1 MSSPTIAPSRQV
13 TLPSRAIPLS
23 WVLLLA
29 LLVHGP
35 LLLMQLP
42 NGSYDADFHKFFA
55 AHYAQH
61 WFNPWNDKWF
71 TGFSQTTYPPMEQQW
86 MAMFSHVMGLNL
98 AYSLVQL
105 IAILLLPIGVFRYAR
120 IWVSERAASY
130 AAIGSVLLGSLSFL
144 VYEAGQLSTTWAAPL
159 YLLALA
165 YFYEWM
171 RDARFLAL
179 LKALALTMAAASA
192 HHVTLLF
199 ASVIFAI
206 PVFFTALID
215 RKREGADST
224 IAGVVSR
231 AAIYAGLSLAG
242 VIVVL
247 LPYWVA
253 LMKNPIKQM
262 PIPHGSRENFFSQG
276 WLAVNYIL
284 VPWGALLLALPFIFS
299 KGLKETRLRPLFF
312 GFWITMIFALG
323 GTTPLPRML
332 LGAMAAVVN
341 GLTGKNIHNPFDVL
355 TFERFSFWA
364 GLMALPI
371 VALLA
376 VKLIDRYRTKAI
388 FGLGVLDALTMAM
401 AVAWPVYHPIH
412 DAPFSTAEIVSFL
425 NRDGHDNFRFLT
437 LGFGLGV
444 LAALT
449 MAMAVSW
456 PVYHPIHDAPFS
468 TAEIVSFLNRDGH
481 DKFRFLT
488 LGFGNKMSEVG
499 IYANAS
505 SVDGEYNSAR
515 LLPEMTQYG
524 SAQLTNSKYYGT
536 NGIESL
542 RAVLKHADQYG
553 LKWIFVRDTYYEP
566 LLAFA
571 GWRKTEVYDRGNVSL
586 WVKDGIPP
594 AHPTPYGQ
602 PPTAMEGL
610 LWGTL
615 PIGSSILAMFL
626 VLAFPD
632 RRQRRETIEFPLVA
646 TEEPLLREAR

>member
-1 MSSPTIAPSRQV
+1 MSSPTIAPGRQV
-13 TLPSRAIPLS
+13 SLPSRAIPLS

-29 LLVHGP
+29 ILVHGS

-42 NGSYDADFHKFFA
+42 NDSYDADFHKFFA

-61 WFNPWNDKWF
+61 WFNPWNEKWF

-86 MAMFSHVMGLNL
+86 MALFSHIIGLNL

-105 IAILLLPIGVFRYAR
+105 IAILLLPIGVYRYAR

-130 AAIGSVLLGSLSFL
+130 AAVGSVLLGSLSSL
-144 VYEAGQLSTTWAAPL
+144 VYQAGQLSTTWAAPL
-159 YLLALA
+159 YLIALA
-165 YFYEWM
+165 YFYEWA
-171 RDARFLAL
+171 REARFMAL
-179 LKALALTMAAASA
+179 IKALALTMAAASA

-199 ASVIFAI
+199 ASIIFAI
-206 PVFFTALID
+206 PVMFTAIID
-215 RKREGADST
+215 RKRDGLDAT
-224 IAGVVSR
+224 LGGVIIRSAV
-231 AAIYAGLSLAG
+231 YAGLTIAG

-253 LMKNPIKQM
+253 LMHNPIKQM
-262 PIPHGSRENFFSQG
+262 PIPHGSRENFFSQW
-276 WLAVNYIL
+276 WLTVNYIL
-284 VPWGALLLALPFIFS
+284 VPWGALLLALPFIFY

-312 GFWITMIFALG
+312 GFWFTMIFALG
-323 GTTPLPRML
+323 GTTPFPRAL

-341 GLTGKNIHNPFDVL
+341 AITGKNIRNPFDIL
-355 TFERFSFWA
+355 TFERFCFWA
-364 GLMALPI
+364 SLMALPI

-376 VKLIDRYRTKAI
+376 VKLIDRYGNKAA
-388 FGLGVLDALTMAM
+388 FALGTLGAATMAW

-412 DAPFSTAEIVSFL
+412 DAPFSTSEV
-425 NRDGHDNFRFLT
+425 
-437 LGFGLGV
+437 
-444 LAALT
+444 
-449 MAMAVSW
+449 
-456 PVYHPIHDAPFS
+456 
-468 TAEIVSFLNRDGH
+468 VSFLNRDGH
-481 DKFRFLT
+481 DKFRYLT

-515 LLPEMTQYG
+515 LLPEMTRYG

-553 LKWIFVRDTYYEP
+553 LKYIFVRDPYYEP

-571 GWRKTEVYDRGNVSL
+571 GWRKTEVYDRGNVTL

-594 AHPTPYGQ
+594 AHPTPYGT
-602 PPTAMEGL
+602 PPTAMEGI

-615 PIGSSILAMFL
+615 PIGSSILAL
-626 VLAFPD
+626 VLMLLFPD
-632 RRQRRETIEFPLVA
+632 RRRTRETLKFPLVES
-646 TEEPLLREAR
+646 EEPLLREAR

>member
-1 MSSPTIAPSRQV
+1 MSSPSFAVPRPAPVLGRG
-13 TLPSRAIPLS
+13 IPLS
-23 WVLLLA
+23 WVMLLA

-35 LLLMQLP
+35 LLILQLP
-42 NGSYDADFHKFFA
+42 NSTYDVNFHKFFA
-55 AHYAQH
+55 SHYAQH
-61 WFNPWNDKWF
+61 WFDPWNEKQF

-86 MAMFSHVMGLNL
+86 MALFSHLIGLTL
-98 AYSLVQL
+98 AYALVQL
-105 IAILLLPIGVFRYAR
+105 IAILLLPIGVYRYAR

-165 YFYEWM
+165 YFYDW
-171 RDARFLAL
+171 AREAKFMAL
-179 LKALALTMAAASA
+179 LKSLALTMAAASA

-215 RKREGADST
+215 RKREGNDAT
-224 IAGVVSR
+224 VAGVTTRS
-231 AAIYAGLSLAG
+231 AIFAGLSLAA

-247 LPYWVA
+247 LPYWIA

-276 WLAVNYIL
+276 WLTTNYIL
-284 VPWGALLLALPFIFS
+284 VPWGALLLALPFIFL

-312 GFWITMIFALG
+312 GFWLTMIFALG

-332 LGAMAAVVN
+332 LGAMASVVN
-341 GLTGKNIHNPFDVL
+341 ALTGKNIHNPFDVL

-364 GLMALPI
+364 SLMALPI

-376 VKLIDRYRTKAI
+376 VKLIDRYRMKAV
-388 FGLGVLDALTMAM
+388 FVLGALGAWSTAA

-412 DAPFSTAEIVSFL
+412 DAPFSTQ
-425 NRDGHDNFRFLT
+425 
-437 LGFGLGV
+437 
-444 LAALT
+444 
-449 MAMAVSW
+449 
-456 PVYHPIHDAPFS
+456 
-468 TAEIVSFLNRDGH
+468 EIVSFLNRDGH
-481 DKFRFLT
+481 DKFRYLT
-488 LGFGNKMSEVG
+488 LGFGSKMSEVG

-536 NGIESL
+536 SGIESL
-542 RAVLKHADQYG
+542 RAILKHADQYG

>member
-1 MSSPTIAPSRQV
+1 MSSPTIAASRQV
-13 TLPSRAIPLS
+13 SLPSRAIPLS

-42 NGSYDADFHKFFA
+42 NDSYDADFHKFFA

-86 MAMFSHVMGLNL
+86 MALFSHVMGLDL

-105 IAILLLPIGVFRYAR
+105 IAILLLPIGVYRYAR

-130 AAIGSVLLGSLSFL
+130 AAIGSVLLGALSFL

-171 RDARFLAL
+171 RDAKFMAL

-215 RKREGADST
+215 RKRDGADST
-224 IAGVVSR
+224 VGGVVTR
-231 AAIYAGLSLAG
+231 GIIYAGLSLAG

-247 LPYWVA
+247 LPYWIA

-276 WLAVNYIL
+276 WLTTNYIL
-284 VPWGALLLALPFIFS
+284 VPWGALLLALPFIFY

-312 GFWITMIFALG
+312 GFWLTMIFALG

-341 GLTGKNIHNPFDVL
+341 ALTGKNIHNPFDVL

-364 GLMALPI
+364 SIMALPI

-376 VKLIDRYRTKAI
+376 VKLVDRYRMKAI
-388 FGLGVLDALTMAM
+388 FALGALGALSTAA

-412 DAPFSTAEIVSFL
+412 DAPFSTAEV
-425 NRDGHDNFRFLT
+425 
-437 LGFGLGV
+437 
-444 LAALT
+444 
-449 MAMAVSW
+449 
-456 PVYHPIHDAPFS
+456 
-468 TAEIVSFLNRDGH
+468 VSFLNRDGH
-481 DKFRFLT
+481 DKFRYLT
-488 LGFGNKMSEVG
+488 LGFGSKMSEVG

-536 NGIESL
+536 SGIESL

-553 LKWIFVRDTYYEP
+553 LKWIFVRDPYYEP

-615 PIGSSILAMFL
+615 PIGSSIVALILM
-626 VLAFPD
+626 LAFPD
-632 RRQRRETIEFPLVA
+632 RRRTRETIEFPLV
-646 TEEPLLREAR
+646 TTDEEPLLREAR

>member
-1 MSSPTIAPSRQV
+1 MSSPTIAPGRQV
-13 TLPSRAIPLS
+13 SLPSRAIPLS

-29 LLVHGP
+29 ILVHGS

-42 NGSYDADFHKFFA
+42 NDSYDADFHKFFA

-61 WFNPWNDKWF
+61 WFNPWNEKWF

-86 MAMFSHVMGLNL
+86 MALFSHIIGLNL

-105 IAILLLPIGVFRYAR
+105 IAILLLPIGVYRYAR

-130 AAIGSVLLGSLSFL
+130 AAVGSVLLGSLSSL
-144 VYEAGQLSTTWAAPL
+144 VYQAGQLSTTWAAPL
-159 YLLALA
+159 YLIALA
-165 YFYEWM
+165 YFYEWA
-171 RDARFLAL
+171 REARFMAL
-179 LKALALTMAAASA
+179 IKALALTMAAASA

-206 PVFFTALID
+206 PVMFTAIID
-215 RKREGADST
+215 RKRDGLDAT
-224 IAGVVSR
+224 LGGVIIRSAV
-231 AAIYAGLSLAG
+231 YAGLTIAG

-253 LMKNPIKQM
+253 LMHNPIKQM
-262 PIPHGSRENFFSQG
+262 PIPHGSRENFFSQW
-276 WLAVNYIL
+276 WLTVNYIL
-284 VPWGALLLALPFIFS
+284 VPWGALLLALPFIFY

-312 GFWITMIFALG
+312 GFWFTMIFALG
-323 GTTPLPRML
+323 GTTPFPRAL

-341 GLTGKNIHNPFDVL
+341 AITGKNIRNPFDIL
-355 TFERFSFWA
+355 TFERFCFWA
-364 GLMALPI
+364 SLMALPI

-376 VKLIDRYRTKAI
+376 VKLIDRYGNKAA
-388 FGLGVLDALTMAM
+388 FALGTLGAATMAW

-412 DAPFSTAEIVSFL
+412 DAPFSTSEV
-425 NRDGHDNFRFLT
+425 
-437 LGFGLGV
+437 
-444 LAALT
+444 
-449 MAMAVSW
+449 
-456 PVYHPIHDAPFS
+456 
-468 TAEIVSFLNRDGH
+468 VSFLNRDGH
-481 DKFRFLT
+481 DKFRYLT

-515 LLPEMTQYG
+515 LLPEMTRYG

-553 LKWIFVRDTYYEP
+553 LKYIFVRDPYYEP

-571 GWRKTEVYDRGNVSL
+571 GWRKTEVYDRGNVTL

-594 AHPTPYGQ
+594 AHPTPYGT
-602 PPTAMEGL
+602 PPTAMEGI

-615 PIGSSILAMFL
+615 PIGSSILAL
-626 VLAFPD
+626 VLMLLFPD
-632 RRQRRETIEFPLVA
+632 RRRTRETLKFPLVES
-646 TEEPLLREAR
+646 EEPLLREAR

>member
-1 MSSPTIAPSRQV
+1 MSSPTVAPSR
-13 TLPSRAIPLS
+13 SRAIPLS

-42 NGSYDADFHKFFA
+42 NDSYDADFHKFFA

-86 MAMFSHVMGLNL
+86 MALFSHVMGLNL
-98 AYSLVQL
+98 AYGLVQL
-105 IAILLLPIGVFRYAR
+105 IAILLLPIGVYRYAR

-165 YFYEWM
+165 YFYDWA
-171 RDARFLAL
+171 RDAKFMAL
-179 LKALALTMAAASA
+179 IKSLALTMAAASA

-199 ASVIFAI
+199 ASVLFAI

-215 RKREGADST
+215 RKRDGADASVP
-224 IAGVVSR
+224 GVVTR
-231 AAIYAGLSLAG
+231 TIVHFGLSLAG

-247 LPYWVA
+247 LPYWIS

-276 WLAVNYIL
+276 WLTTNYIL
-284 VPWGALLLALPFIFS
+284 VPWGALLLALPFIFY

-312 GFWITMIFALG
+312 GFWLTMIFALG
-323 GTTPLPRML
+323 GTTPLPRMI
-332 LGAMAAVVN
+332 LGAMASVVN
-341 GLTGKNIHNPFDVL
+341 ALTGKNIHNPFDVL

-364 GLMALPI
+364 SLMALPI

-376 VKLIDRYRTKAI
+376 AWLIDRYRMKAI
-388 FGLGVLDALTMAM
+388 FTLGALGALSTAA

-412 DAPFSTAEIVSFL
+412 DAPFSTQ
-425 NRDGHDNFRFLT
+425 
-437 LGFGLGV
+437 
-444 LAALT
+444 
-449 MAMAVSW
+449 
-456 PVYHPIHDAPFS
+456 
-468 TAEIVSFLNRDGH
+468 EIVSFLNRDGH
-481 DKFRFLT
+481 DKFRYLT
-488 LGFGNKMSEVG
+488 LGFGSKMSEVG

-536 NGIESL
+536 SGIESL

-553 LKWIFVRDTYYEP
+553 LKWIFVRDPYYEP

-602 PPTAMEGL
+602 PPSAMEGL

-615 PIGSSILAMFL
+615 PIGSSILALLL